1 MPLNY
6 SQDDME
12 DYANESDG
20 EEQFNEDNLNDE
32 DYNTLYELF
41 PKVKKQTDDKYRDL
55 SDQKIKELLW
65 MNYFSVDD
73 TMDEIKRTFKSK
85 YFLFLLGIMNRW

>member
-1 MPLNY
+1 
-6 SQDDME
+6 ME